1 MKINSVNNLNNR
13 QNFKGGVMEKI
24 AKHPGLVATLAGS
37 SVLAQKI
44 VMSSA
49 EATVAPA
56 MDIAVGKAITKVTNE
71 KDGKTQENS
80 KTQAIRTFSQAVGG
94 TIVGVIIRGICIAGA
109 TMLLSKAGEKA
120 GRKIAD
126 LINPEKL
133 SVKANNYEYAEKM
146 ASWGKSVGGAVALG
160 VMLVTNFIIDAPF
173 INKINKKTTDLI
185 NKISKKEDKS
195 PENVQKE
202 VK

>member
-1 MKINSVNNLNNR
+1 MEKYNLQYTGQEVDNLLTKIN
-13 QNFKGGVMEKI
+13 QAPDAI
-24 AKHPGLVATLAGS
+24 ASESFVKS
-37 SVLAQKI
+37 
-44 VMSSA
+44 
-49 EATVAPA
+49 E
-56 MDIAVGKAITKVTNE
+56 
-71 KDGKTQENS
+71 
-80 KTQAIRTFSQAVGG
+80 
-94 TIVGVIIRGICIAGA
+94 
-109 TMLLSKAGEKA
+109 
-120 GRKIAD
+120 IAD